1 MKKMGMK
8 QNFIFKEIGND
19 LHIYNILAPNYFKN
33 IVFLFLNLRVF
44 YRNS

>member
-33 IVFLFLNLRVF
+33 IVFFFKSQSVLQK
-44 YRNS
+44 